1 MLHRNASGVIIS
13 TEERRTGMKDKT
25 LPPVRVTEEERETVI
40 RAAEILKRTPSDFI
54 RLTVL
59 EKAENIL
66 SSSKSK

>member
-1 MLHRNASGVIIS
+1 
-13 TEERRTGMKDKT
+13 MKDKT

-66 SSSKSK
+66 SSSDNQ